1 MVFNPELVPQKCPWM
16 FYVACLGTNLTFM
29 FMAALC
35 SLSGY
40 QSQLYEVRNTK
51 LSVTSALGRV
61 WDMVD
66 AQ

>member
-1 MVFNPELVPQKCPWM
+1 ML
-16 FYVACLGTNLTFM
+16 YVACLGTNLTFM
-29 FMAALC
+29 FIGALG

-40 QSQLYEVRNTK
+40 QTQLYEVRNAK
-51 LSVTSALGRV
+51 FSVTSALGRV

>member
-1 MVFNPELVPQKCPWM
+1 MAFNPDLVPEKCPWVP
-16 FYVACLGTNLTFM
+16 YIACLGTNLNFM
-29 FMAALC
+29 SMDALC